1 MESGYLVH
9 ILCLEIKI
17 ISYLNP
23 DGSKNCEISLKLCPG
38 LIYKFYLSALAW
50 SYLLLHVLNFNPLG
64 LVPSLNI

>member
-1 MESGYLVH
+1 MESGYLAP

-17 ISYLNP
+17 IYLNP

-50 SYLLLHVLNFNPLG
+50 SYLLLFVLNFNLLG